1 MHNILN
7 RFSIF
12 LYTADCQITEHKVE
26 CYLLMIDVRLKTYK
40 NSDRIIIDAV
50 VIIDSEIFQ
59 YKQKREHDDDGPKEY
74 GCEHEYKR

>member
-1 MHNILN
+1 MLSVDD
-7 RFSIF
+7 RCPLEIF
-12 LYTADCQITEHKVE
+12 
-26 CYLLMIDVRLKTYK
+26 K

>member
-1 MHNILN
+1 MLSVDDRCPIEKLS
-7 RFSIF
+7 F
-12 LYTADCQITEHKVE
+12 E
-26 CYLLMIDVRLKTYK
+26 

-59 YKQKREHDDDGPKEY
+59 YKQKREHDDDDGPKEY